1 MSVNPLYSLARA
13 AGYLLAGRMAFPRNR
28 VGEVFQA
35 EDGRE
40 FTVFRQ
46 AIIRPGPGQPERPG
60 ALFQVRFRVAN
71 MTPAQNKRF
80 SLLPIPFF
88 IGLPGFRSKL
98 WMVDEASGDCQGV
111 YQWDT
116 VRDAENYAHS
126 FAMKFM
132 TMRSVLGSVSWK
144 VTPQ

>member
-1 MSVNPLYSLARA
+1 MKINPLYSLVRA
-13 AGYLLAGRMAFPRNR
+13 IGYLLLGRLVFPRDR
-28 VGEVFQA
+28 IGEVFQA
-35 EDGRE
+35 EDSRE

-46 AIIRPGPGQPERPG
+46 IIIKPVPGQAERPG

-71 MTPAQNKRF
+71 MTPAQNKIF

-88 IGLPGFRSKL
+88 IGLPGFRTKL

-111 YQWDT
+111 YEWDT
-116 VRDAENYAHS
+116 VQDAENYAHS
-126 FAMKFM
+126 FAMRFM